1 MLAWDFYSFT
11 TPFHIPTALFSN
23 RHKKSKKAWGME
35 NSRWEISDYVS
46 SVHLQMDSSGTSV
59 VVELNQ
65 RIKEGPLLQL
75 VSEQKAQLHSEA
87 LAKNKGE
94 KI

>member
-1 MLAWDFYSFT
+1 MRNIRLRIFCASADGHQKT
-11 TPFHIPTALFSN
+11 
-23 RHKKSKKAWGME
+23 
-35 NSRWEISDYVS
+35 
-46 SVHLQMDSSGTSV
+46 SSGTSV

-94 KI
+94 KYNSCLGWEGKKMKLLIAINLRH

>member
-1 MLAWDFYSFT
+1 
-11 TPFHIPTALFSN
+11 
-23 RHKKSKKAWGME
+23 
-35 NSRWEISDYVS
+35 
-46 SVHLQMDSSGTSV
+46 MDSSGTSV